1 MISWRKQPGAGSP
14 SREGGDSNGSEDD
27 AFGPDDETVHP
38 EEEPDGPSGS
48 QEGPPTGEPV
58 VLPIE
63 DVLDLHSFDPKE
75 IESLVNEYLAAAHA
89 AGFQAVRIIHGR
101 GVGVQREIVRSVLAR
116 TPFVISFEDAPARFG
131 GWGATIAV
139 LIP

>member
-1 MISWRKQPGAGSP
+1 MSSWRKQPGAGDP
-14 SREGGDSNGSEDD
+14 RGNGRDPDGSAHD
-27 AFGPDDETVHP
+27 AINPDDETMNP
-38 EEEPDGPSGS
+38 EAAPDDPS
-48 QEGPPTGEPV
+48 EGEDNPPAGEPV

-89 AGFQAVRIIHGR
+89 AGFRAVRIIHGR

-116 TPFVISFEDAPARFG
+116 TPFVVSFQDAPARFG
-131 GWGATIAV
+131 GWGATIAA